1 MKLNGQDHFCRTSVK
16 RCSFHGAE
24 ELPLTRSPLRR
35 SRAPSIER
43 CPTSHARA
51 RHAGPATVLPALPP
65 RSRLPAP
72 RSPTPRSHRGRLDP
86 PRDPGLITLGRA
98 GQTPPVDFCNHH
110 GSQARPRN
118 LTHSP
123 CRPCKGYTPRTARWQ
138 AALPLWCKRRPG
150 CLGSR
155 GQHGLYEHASTSL
168 CDHSPESFAPDR
180 SARTPRVT
188 EACPRP
194 AGSAGRGGK
203 GRCPHDSAHGQRA
216 RRRPRKGSR
225 SAPFRDEGPGTRT
238 RGAFCTN
245 GRPGG
250 RHGYPQVVTSLWSG
264 RTTPFVPPH
273 ALSGVDVPSEPRRV
287 DCP

>member
-1 MKLNGQDHFCRTSVK
+1 MEQRSSRSRVRLSADPERLPSKGAPRVTLARATQDPPPCSRLCR
-16 RCSFHGAE
+16 HGAGF
-24 ELPLTRSPLRR
+24 RR
-35 SRAPSIER
+35 LV
-43 CPTSHARA
+43 H
-51 RHAGPATVLPALPP
+51 PP
-65 RSRLPAP
+65 G
-72 RSPTPRSHRGRLDP
+72 SHRGRLDP